1 MKTMSDIR
9 QVIKDYIVKEFNP
22 GIPLNND
29 SQLIHQGIIDSLAIF
44 MLIGFIDEQFGVK
57 IDPEDVS
64 LENFETINTIRDLVI
79 IKDTIN
85 QATKE

>member
-9 QVIKDYIVKEFNP
+9 QVIKDYIAKEFKP
-22 GIPLNND
+22 EIALDND

-64 LENFETINTIRDLVI
+64 LENFETINAIRDLVI
-79 IKDTIN
+79 SKDTIN